1 MNTGKTVFAQLM
13 SFIPEY
19 ELKKCIDRYQ
29 GDYRVRNFTCRE
41 HFNVMSF
48 AQLTGRESLRDIES
62 CLIAFSSKLY
72 HSGIKTPVSKST
84 LADANEK
91 RDWRIYADFAQILIK
106 KARSLYFKDN
116 DFRLDIDNMVYAFD
130 SSTINLCLSLF
141 PWAKFHHQKGA
152 VKMHTLLD
160 LRGSIPVFIHLT
172 DGSVHDVNALDSLLI
187 EPAAFYLMDKGYV
200 DFYRLF
206 NLIHVKRAFFV
217 TRAKDNMAY
226 QVEDN
231 FEVDKDAGL
240 ISDQSIRLTGVKS
253 SKLYSDNIRLVVYED
268 YATNNVYHFLTNNFE
283 LSALTIAELYRE
295 RWKVELFFK
304 WIKQHL
310 HIKAFYGTT
319 SNAVYCQIWI
329 AICTYL
335 LLAIAKKRLNIKENL
350 YIFSQTIGLT
360 LFEREFIRDLFNYNI
375 NFKKQPDDSQLS
387 LWKS

>member
-72 HSGIKTPVSKST
+72 HSGMKTPAARNT
-84 LADANEK
+84 LAKANEN

-160 LRGSIPVFIHLT
+160 HRGSIPVFIHLT

-200 DFYRLF
+200 DFY
-206 NLIHVKRAFFV
+206 
-217 TRAKDNMAY
+217 
-226 QVEDN
+226 
-231 FEVDKDAGL
+231 
-240 ISDQSIRLTGVKS
+240 
-253 SKLYSDNIRLVVYED
+253 
-268 YATNNVYHFLTNNFE
+268 
-283 LSALTIAELYRE
+283 
-295 RWKVELFFK
+295 
-304 WIKQHL
+304 
-310 HIKAFYGTT
+310 
-319 SNAVYCQIWI
+319 
-329 AICTYL
+329 
-335 LLAIAKKRLNIKENL
+335 
-350 YIFSQTIGLT
+350 
-360 LFEREFIRDLFNYNI
+360 
-375 NFKKQPDDSQLS
+375 
-387 LWKS
+387 

>member
-1 MNTGKTVFAQLM
+1 
-13 SFIPEY
+13 
-19 ELKKCIDRYQ
+19 
-29 GDYRVRNFTCRE
+29 
-41 HFNVMSF
+41 
-48 AQLTGRESLRDIES
+48 
-62 CLIAFSSKLY
+62 
-72 HSGIKTPVSKST
+72 
-84 LADANEK
+84 
-91 RDWRIYADFAQILIK
+91 
-106 KARSLYFKDN
+106 
-116 DFRLDIDNMVYAFD
+116 
-130 SSTINLCLSLF
+130 
-141 PWAKFHHQKGA
+141 
-152 VKMHTLLD
+152 
-160 LRGSIPVFIHLT
+160 
-172 DGSVHDVNALDSLLI
+172 
-187 EPAAFYLMDKGYV
+187 MDKSYV
-200 DFYRLF
+200 GFYRLF
-206 NLIHVKRAFFV
+206 NFIHVKRAFFV

-226 QVEDN
+226 QVEDS

-253 SKLYSDNIRLVVYED
+253 SKLYSDNIKLVVYED

-283 LSALTIAELYRE
+283 LSSLTIAELYRE

-335 LLAIAKKRLNIKENL
+335 LLANAKKNLNVKENL

-375 NFKKQPDDSQLS
+375 NFKKQPDDNQLS